1 MTVDP
6 ILFLKIAIGAII
18 LIALFLRLWQYLLSL
33 GIKDSNYPVVQ
44 HAMRRRRVEK
54 KKSSPFLP
62 GSKIGGAIDKES
74 SQYVEDIMK
83 HGLSTDHI
91 RKAKK
96 KRHPFV
102 RDLMDIRRAI
112 ILDDLLDRKWNDRTF
127 FSDGEDQTGWDEKKE
142 K

>member
-6 ILFLKIAIGAII
+6 ILFLKGVVGVMFA
-18 LIALFLRLWQYLLSL
+18 LALFLRLWQYLLSL
-33 GIKDSNYPVVQ
+33 GIKDSKYPVVQ
-44 HAMRRRRVEK
+44 HAERRRRVEK

-62 GSKIGGAIDKES
+62 GSKVGGAIDKES

-83 HGLSTDHI
+83 HGLGAN
-91 RKAKK
+91 RKRKVKK

-112 ILDDLLDRKWNDRTF
+112 ILDDLLDRKWNDRNVF
-127 FSDGEDQTGWDEKKE
+127 PEGGDQMGRDEKWE